1 MTKEHVYRINT
12 VWTGASQGSTSSYDA
27 YSREYAINI
36 EGKPPFVG
44 SADPTFRGDASLYNP
59 EDLLLMALS
68 ACHMLSYLA
77 LCARA
82 GIRVVSYSDAATGK
96 MAQKNGKIRFT
107 EVILHPLVTI
117 EAGDDLEKA
126 RSLHDNAHHVCFIA
140 NSVNFSVLHEA
151 KMLVKNQPNKFYTS
165 DEYRKLE
172 ETAEFINEYRDG
184 EIVPIAGSTINRSQI
199 KGNICAGLHTALRG
213 KNAKVF
219 ISGLR
224 LWIPRYRRATYPD
237 LMVIEGEPV
246 FTEGRSDE
254 ILNPML
260 IVEVLSKSTKN
271 FDPEDKFR
279 LYRSLPEFREYVLVN
294 QSEFLVAQYI
304 KTESNEWLFR
314 EYEGESAIVSFAS
327 VEVQMSMLDI
337 YELVVFETQETEVQE

>member
-1 MTKEHVYRINT
+1 MAKEHLYRINT
-12 VWTGASQGSTSSYDA
+12 VWTGASQGATSSYDA
-27 YSREYAINI
+27 YSREYVINI
-36 EGKPPFVG
+36 DGKPPFVG
-44 SADPTFRGDASLYNP
+44 SADPTFRGDAALYNP

-68 ACHMLSYLA
+68 ACHMLSYIA

-82 GIRVVSYSDAATGK
+82 GIRVISYSDVATGK

-140 NSVNFSVLHEA
+140 NSVNFPVLHEA
-151 KMLVKNQPNKFYTS
+151 KMLVKTQQKFYTL
-165 DEYRKLE
+165 DEYRELE

-199 KGNICAGLHTALRG
+199 KGNICAYFHTALRG
-213 KNAKVF
+213 KNAEVF

-224 LWIPRYRRATYPD
+224 LWIPRYRRGTYPD
-237 LMVIEGEPV
+237 IMIIEEEPAL
-246 FTEGRSDE
+246 TEGRNDE
-254 ILNPML
+254 ILNPVL
-260 IVEVLSKSTKN
+260 IVEVLSKYSEDVN
-271 FDPEDKFR
+271 REDKFR
-279 LYRSLPEFREYVLVN
+279 FYRSIPQFREYVLVS
-294 QSEFLVAQYI
+294 QYEFLVAQYI
-304 KTESNEWLFR
+304 KTESNDWLFQ

-327 VEVQMSMLDI
+327 VEVQMSMSDI
-337 YELVVFETQETEVQE
+337 YELVVFEIEESE

>member
-117 EAGDDLEKA
+117 EVGDDLEKA

-151 KMLVKNQPNKFYTS
+151 KVLVKNQPNKFYTP

-224 LWIPRYRRATYPD
+224 LWIPRYRRGTYPD
-237 LMVIEGEPV
+237 VMVIEGEPV
-246 FTEGRSDE
+246 FTEGRRDE

-260 IVEVLSKSTKN
+260 IVEVLSKSTKD
-271 FDPEDKFR
+271 FDREDKFR
-279 LYRSLPEFREYVLVN
+279 LYRSIPEFREYVLVN

-337 YELVVFETQETEVQE
+337 YELVVFESQETAVQQ